1 MADTAAARDARQYD
15 VLLWGATGYT
25 GRLVAEFLLGRYGA
39 GSKLRWALGGRNRA
53 KLEAIR
59 GELAGAYP
67 HAAKLPIVL
76 GDATD
81 RASLDAL
88 VRQTRVVCTTVGP
101 YALHGREL
109 VAACVDA
116 GTDYCDLTGET
127 TFVRE
132 TIDLHHERARNG
144 TGARIVPCCG
154 FDSIPSDLGTLLVQE
169 HTRATYGG
177 SCGEVKCFVMDATG
191 GLSGGTVASMAT
203 LAEQAARDRR
213 ARRLMADPYALVPDG
228 ERPVQN
234 GSPPRHREA
243 DQWNV
248 RWDDDIRRWTGP
260 FLMAAINTRV
270 VRRTSALL
278 GYPWGR
284 DFRYSEAMSFS
295 SGPRG
300 WLAATRVAAGLGMLL
315 GGLSVAPVRWAL
327 SKTVLPAPGE
337 GPSKERR
344 ERGHFALRFV
354 GTRRADNGS
363 PPENAEKVLA
373 TVRGKSDPGY
383 TETAKMLGESAVC
396 LALDGDGVAKEG
408 GVLTPASCMGMRLVQ
423 RLRDVGISFE
433 VEDD

>member
-1 MADTAAARDARQYD
+1 MSETVARESRQFD

-25 GRLVAEFLLGRYGA
+25 GRLVAEFLLNRYGA
-39 GSKLRWALGGRNRA
+39 GSKLRWAIGGRNRG
-53 KLEAIR
+53 KLER
-59 GELAGAYP
+59 VRTELAGLHP
-67 HAAKLPIVL
+67 DAARLPIVI
-76 GDATD
+76 GDAND

-88 VRQTRVVCTTVGP
+88 MRQTRVVCTTVGP
-101 YALHGREL
+101 YAIHGRQL

-132 TIDLHHERARNG
+132 TIDLHHERARKT

-169 HTRATYGG
+169 HTAATHGG
-177 SCGEVKCFVMDATG
+177 SCSEVKCFVMDATG
-191 GLSGGTVASMAT
+191 GVSGGTVASMMA
-203 LAEQAARDRR
+203 LVEEAARDRR
-213 ARRLMADPYALVPDG
+213 ARRLMADPYALVPDRG
-228 ERPVQN
+228 EPSQN
-234 GSPPRHREA
+234 GSPPRDRDA
-243 DQWNV
+243 DQRGV
-248 RWDDDIRRWTGP
+248 RWDDDIGRWTGP

-270 VRRTSALL
+270 VRRSSALL

-284 DFRYSEAMSFS
+284 DFRYSESMSFS

-300 WLAATRVAAGLGMLL
+300 WLAAAGMTAGLGAFV
-315 GGLSVAPVRWAL
+315 GGMSVAPVRWAL
-327 SKTVLPAPGE
+327 AKTVLPAPGE
-337 GPSKERR
+337 GPSREQR

-363 PPENAEKVLA
+363 PPEEVKVLA
-373 TVRGKSDPGY
+373 TVRGKRDPGY
-383 TETAKMLGESAVC
+383 TETAKMLAESAVC
-396 LALDGDGVAKEG
+396 LALDREGVAEEG

-423 RLRDVGISFE
+423 RLRDAGIAFD